1 MCGENILKNGAL
13 EIRFF
18 TMHTDLSVQ
27 EFLAQNGAAF
37 VPQPH
42 YFSDLAPCDT
52 LFFQNTIWH

>member
-27 EFLAQNGAAF
+27 EFLAKNCMTV
-37 VPQPH
+37 VPQYPH
-42 YFSDLAPCDT
+42 SSHLVS
-52 LFFQNTIWH
+52 